1 MLTVDVLKRK
11 EYIFLKVRFSDM
23 VCVQHKL
30 AKPAFFNYKQAKI
43 PHQAG
48 ISLCENKIRLRVC
61 KLIDVS

>member
-11 EYIFLKVRFSDM
+11 EYIFLKVRFS
-23 VCVQHKL
+23 VQHKL

>member
-1 MLTVDVLKRK
+1 
-11 EYIFLKVRFSDM
+11 M